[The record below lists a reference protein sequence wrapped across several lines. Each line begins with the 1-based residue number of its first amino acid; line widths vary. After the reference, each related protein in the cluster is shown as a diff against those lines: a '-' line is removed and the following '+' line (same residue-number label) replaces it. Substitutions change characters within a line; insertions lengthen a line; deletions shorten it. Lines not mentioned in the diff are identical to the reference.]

1 MKRVDPKPVRR
12 LPARLVL
19 ALAFLL
25 VACPYPAFALHPTAL
40 ARSCK
45 ASTPQCWGSHT
56 LTSNLPNATF
66 AGVCV
71 EFLRPVCLQHRVP
84 HDPFVL
90 PEK

>member
-1 MKRVDPKPVRR
+1 MRQNAVGVRIRSPPTYKSRQRENRYSPVGWDKRKRTPTLSRTRDASKRR
-12 LPARLVL
+12 
-19 ALAFLL
+19 
-25 VACPYPAFALHPTAL
+25 
-40 ARSCK
+40 
-45 ASTPQCWGSHT
+45 WGSHT